1 MSGTKKTSNF
11 NPSYFRS
18 LLNLLVPRICPTCG
32 CRMADSEQLMCAQ
45 CLMELPYLRLH
56 DFSDNPV
63 ARLFWGRMP
72 LERAYSHVYYNR
84 MSLTYPLLMQLK
96 YGFRPDIG
104 FRAGRMLAQHLLPQ
118 GFFADIDAIVSVPLH
133 WLRRL
138 KRGYNQSYQLARG
151 LASVTGLP
159 VYTDVVRRVKY
170 NATQTNKSARQR
182 SENVSQVFRSRPT
195 SCRHLL
201 LVDDVI
207 TTGATLCAVAEAIL
221 CVNPHVRVSVL
232 TLAKA

>member
-1 MSGTKKTSNF
+1 MCGTKKTSNF
-11 NPSYFRS
+11 KPSYFRS

-32 CRMADSEQLMCAQ
+32 CRMADGEQLMCAH

-56 DFSDNPV
+56 DFSDNLV

-72 LERAYSHVYYNR
+72 LERAYSHVSYNR

-96 YGFRPDIG
+96 YGSRPDIC
-104 FRAGRMLAQHLLPQ
+104 FRAGRMIAKQLQPQ
-118 GFFADIDAIVSVPLH
+118 GFFTGIDAIVPVPLH

-138 KRGYNQSYQLARG
+138 RRGYNQSYQLASG

-159 VYTDVVRRVKY
+159 VYADVVRRVKY
-170 NATQTNKSARQR
+170 NATQTNKSVSQR
-182 SENVSQVFRSRPT
+182 GENVSGVFRSRPT

-201 LVDDVI
+201 LVDDVV
-207 TTGATLCAVAEAIL
+207 TTGATLCAVAEAIM
-221 CVNPHVRVSVL
+221 CVNPHVHFCVL